1 MRKNSLSIEAKAIQ
15 EQGIRGGGDKVV
27 KAGGMMQKCRQQ
39 GVFRVSSD
47 PRLVMQLY
55 GFMLHWEKYYTDI
68 FWRHTSSC

>member
-27 KAGGMMQKCRQQ
+27 NAGGMMQKCRQQ

-47 PRLVMQLY
+47 L
-55 GFMLHWEKYYTDI
+55 D
-68 FWRHTSSC
+68 